1 MCANTENGE
10 FFIFSYYL
18 WSHFI
23 LCVISYMAVVMNM
36 PEFFIFELNIVLNN
50 HCSEQYPDSG
60 Q

>member
-1 MCANTENGE
+1 MAS

-18 WSHFI
+18 WSQFI

-50 HCSEQYPDSG
+50 YCSEQYPDSG